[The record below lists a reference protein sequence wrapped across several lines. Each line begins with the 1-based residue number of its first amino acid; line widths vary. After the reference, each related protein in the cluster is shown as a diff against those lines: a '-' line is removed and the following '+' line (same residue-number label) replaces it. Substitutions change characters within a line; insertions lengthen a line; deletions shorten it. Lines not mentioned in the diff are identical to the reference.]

1 MGRNPF
7 GFLKK
12 PDRVDVNKSDGRRFF
27 GYDDKKSKTTDWY
40 DSDGN
45 LDSSTPTPEDDDDKD
60 DD

>member
-7 GFLKK
+7 GFFKK

-27 GYDDKKSKTTDWY
+27 GYDDKESKTTDWD